1 MTKDKSRPAQSSP
14 AAALTQ
20 LTVVE
25 VKTHLPP
32 SGAALGAGEIREV
45 SSEWTLKDR
54 VGGWKVR
61 WGIGRNSYRVR
72 PGLYALGEPDRQ
84 SPVLVSANY
93 KLSFDVLRRAM
104 AGRKAWI
111 LVLDSDGINVWC
123 AAGKGTLGTEEL
135 VHRIRATNL
144 PEAVDHRKLIVP
156 QLGAVGIAAHEVKKH
171 SGFRVVFGPVRA
183 GDIPRFLDSGF
194 KADSTMR
201 TVTFTL
207 RERLV
212 LVPMELVPAMR
223 YAVPVLLLLVLFGG
237 FGRWGYSTE
246 ALLRNGA
253 SAAAA
258 LAGALLAGAVITPL
272 LLPWLPGRSFS
283 TKGFFPGLAWA
294 LLFVF
299 PAGAFLPE
307 TANLSAWETAAW
319 VLALPALSA
328 FLSMNFTGSSTVT
341 SLSGVRKEM
350 RYAFP
355 LQAIGALGGLLLW
368 VAGHFLG
375 GQA

>member
-1 MTKDKSRPAQSSP
+1 
-14 AAALTQ
+14 
-20 LTVVE
+20 VVE

-32 SGAALGAGEIREV
+32 SGAALGAGEIREATP
-45 SSEWTLKDR
+45 EWTLKDR

-93 KLSFDVLRRAM
+93 KLSFDVLRREM

-111 LVLDSDGINVWC
+111 LVLDSDGVNVWC
-123 AAGKGTLGTEEL
+123 AAGKGTFATEEL
-135 VHRIRATNL
+135 VHRIGATRIA
-144 PEAVDHRKLIVP
+144 EVVDHRKLIVP

-183 GDIPRFLDSGF
+183 GDIPRFLDSGLE
-194 KADSTMR
+194 ADTAMR

-212 LVPMELVPAMR
+212 LVPMELVPATR
-223 YAVPVLLLLVLFGG
+223 YAVPALLLLVLLGG

-246 ALLRNGA
+246 AFLRNGA

-258 LAGALLAGAVITPL
+258 LAGALLAGALITPL
-272 LLPWLPGRSFS
+272 LLPWLPGRYFS
-283 TKGFFPGLAWA
+283 AKGLLPGLAWA
-294 LLFVF
+294 LFFVF

-307 TANLSAWETAAW
+307 TATLSPWEASAWL
-319 VLALPALSA
+319 LALPALSA

-341 SLSGVRKEM
+341 SLSGVRKEV
-350 RYAFP
+350 RFAFP
-355 LQAIGALGGLLLW
+355 LQAIGAGGGLLLW

-375 GQA
+375 GPA